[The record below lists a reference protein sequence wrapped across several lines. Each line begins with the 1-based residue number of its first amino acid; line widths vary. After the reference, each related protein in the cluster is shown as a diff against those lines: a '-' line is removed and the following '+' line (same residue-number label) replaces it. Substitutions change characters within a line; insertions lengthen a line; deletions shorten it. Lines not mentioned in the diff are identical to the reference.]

1 MNEHIKFE
9 NELIKKIIE
18 ILRDFQE
25 FEEPS
30 INKNGDIIIKRKNI
44 KRESNNASV
53 LTDIFREIIKNDVKK
68 NRVWNPVSFFLYSI
82 EYQDKIIV
90 KGCSAKLITL

>member
-9 NELIKKIIE
+9 NELITKIIE
-18 ILRDFQE
+18 ISRDFQD
-25 FEEPS
+25 FEKPS

-44 KRESNNASV
+44 KRENNNASI

-68 NRVWNPVSFFLYSI
+68 TGYETLFRFFYI
-82 EYQDKIIV
+82 Q
-90 KGCSAKLITL
+90 

>member
-9 NELIKKIIE
+9 NELITKIIE

-25 FEEPS
+25 FEKPY

-44 KRESNNASV
+44 KRENNNASV

-68 NRVWNPVSFFLYSI
+68 KQGMKPCFVFFILNRISR
-82 EYQDKIIV
+82 
-90 KGCSAKLITL
+90 

>member
-9 NELIKKIIE
+9 NELITKIIE
-18 ILRDFQE
+18 ISRDFQD
-25 FEEPS
+25 FEKPS

-44 KRESNNASV
+44 KRENNNASV

-68 NRVWNPVSFFLYSI
+68 TGYETLFRFFYI
-82 EYQDKIIV
+82 Q
-90 KGCSAKLITL
+90 

>member
-18 ILRDFQE
+18 ILRDVKN
-25 FEEPS
+25 FEKPC

-44 KRESNNASV
+44 KRENNNASV

-68 NRVWNPVSFFLYSI
+68 TGYETLFRFFIFNRISR
-82 EYQDKIIV
+82 
-90 KGCSAKLITL
+90 